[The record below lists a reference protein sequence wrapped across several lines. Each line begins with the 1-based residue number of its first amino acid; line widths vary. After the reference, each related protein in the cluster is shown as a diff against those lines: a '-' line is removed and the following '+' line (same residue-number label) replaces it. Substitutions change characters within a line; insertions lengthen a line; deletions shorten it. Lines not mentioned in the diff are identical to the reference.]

1 MTRIQSIELRHLN
14 LPLTKPYAL
23 SYRTFESFE
32 PYVVTVCTDDGR
44 MAFGEQ
50 HISPGSSSETRDGGW
65 TFLQD
70 RSKYL
75 IGHSTK
81 AAAADLWNHRIQS
94 PVAATALIN
103 ALDQVNEPERWV
115 HDRSLQIPILTAF
128 PASTPEQI
136 RIELDEKI
144 DLGYRTFKIKV
155 GKDVVED
162 RQRVQ
167 TIQDILGSRGTIR
180 VDANRAYAVKDAIA
194 LSQHLDPTIC
204 ELFEQP
210 CDTHDW
216 EGNGE
221 VAKNSP
227 VPLMLDEPICTM
239 DDIERAATMQGVG
252 FCKVKLKR
260 FGSLEALCKAIEKA
274 HELGLQ
280 IVLGDGLG
288 SDINCYLEA
297 LVSAKYLHRAGEFN
311 GCFKIQD
318 QARILNPPL
327 KFDDGHLVLE
337 DTMRLTLNQTV
348 IETHTVRKANYG
360 QTEA

>member
-14 LPLTKPYAL
+14 LPLIKPYAL

-44 MAFGEQ
+44 LAFGEQ

-65 TFLQD
+65 NFLQD
-70 RSKYL
+70 RSKSL
-75 IGHSTK
+75 IGHSIE

-115 HDRSLQIPILTAF
+115 HDRSLRIPILSAF
-128 PASTPEQI
+128 SASTPEQI
-136 RIELDEKI
+136 RIELDEKM

-180 VDANRAYAVKDAIA
+180 VDANRAYSVKDAIA

-260 FGSLEALCKAIEKA
+260 FGSLEALCKQSRRLTNWAYRLFLVMASAQTSTAISK
-274 HELGLQ
+274 HSSQ
-280 IVLGDGLG
+280 PSIFIVRESLTV
-288 SDINCYLEA
+288 A
-297 LVSAKYLHRAGEFN
+297 LK
-311 GCFKIQD
+311 FKIKR
-318 QARILNPPL
+318 AFSIHPSNLTMAIWCL
-327 KFDDGHLVLE
+327 KTPCD
-337 DTMRLTLNQTV
+337 
-348 IETHTVRKANYG
+348 
-360 QTEA
+360 